1 MQPTCEFS
9 NDRNVDSMPFM
20 RTLGGKTQFLKTSGK
35 GRMRLEKLRT
45 DSLSLLGSAVIA
57 AKSIWIPKGSTSFL
71 ASSFVQSQRI
81 ISERRVRLVVGVSAL
96 GEDSV
101 RSSFPAKTDLRKWS
115 SGSVRSEKYCLARS
129 RSLGKDMDGTSYRR
143 R

>member
-1 MQPTCEFS
+1 
-9 NDRNVDSMPFM
+9 V
-20 RTLGGKTQFLKTSGK
+20 
-35 GRMRLEKLRT
+35 EKENEARELRT

-115 SGSVRSEKYCLARS
+115 SGSVRSEKYCLQDQEVWAKTWTVPLTDGDNKPEWYYNS
-129 RSLGKDMDGTSYRR
+129 RGKADESLESFTGADWKSRISS
-143 R
+143 